1 MNTFL
6 NALRNELLVSGFSSK
21 EVEEILKDYEEM
33 ISQAMRQ
40 GLSEHSI
47 EDTFGTV
54 KQIVDEIKS
63 DHHPKQ
69 LEDIGEEV
77 QSYNIDEIKDI
88 DIDLVNED
96 IKLSTHDES
105 YFKLTYDGI
114 LDKNRILIEV
124 QNQTLSIKNRK
135 KYHGFKKERN
145 KLSFYLYVPKQV
157 RLNTVAVG
165 SINGEIV
172 VSNITGNQLKT
183 YSVNGLTKLAENEFL
198 EIKFDGVNAKTWIQ
212 KNFSDTLNAKTV
224 SGKLEIEHN
233 DVNEKMSITTV
244 SAHVNLTE
252 TMPQELKINT
262 VSGHIE
268 SKECYPEK
276 LSLNTISG
284 NVKFSNKDKTK
295 QILIANKN
303 SISGKIIFN

>member
-6 NALRNELLVSGFSSK
+6 NALKNELLRSGFSSK

-40 GLSEHSI
+40 GLSELSI

-54 KQIVDEIKS
+54 KQIVGEIKS

-124 QNQTLSIKNRK
+124 QNQTLTIKNRK

-165 SINGEIV
+165 SINGEIL
-172 VSNITGNQLKT
+172 VSNITGNQLKA

-224 SGKLEIEHN
+224 SGKLEIENN

-284 NVKFSNKDKTK
+284 NVQFSNKDKTK
-295 QILIANKN
+295 HILIANKN